1 MLNSAPPA
9 YIDTINNVEAKLT
22 KMRRLVANSETI
34 GATQSVVEGVP
45 TCGGIVELA
54 KKHSVEMP
62 ITESIYSIIQKQK
75 TVKEAIAAL
84 MTRELKA
91 E

>member
-1 MLNSAPPA
+1 MAA
-9 YIDTINNVEAKLT
+9 AEAL
-22 KMRRLVANSETI
+22 A
-34 GATQSVVEGVP
+34 ATRSVVEGAA
-45 TCGGIVELA
+45 TCQSVMDLSSQCG
-54 KKHSVEMP
+54 VEMP

-84 MTRELKA
+84 MSRQLKA